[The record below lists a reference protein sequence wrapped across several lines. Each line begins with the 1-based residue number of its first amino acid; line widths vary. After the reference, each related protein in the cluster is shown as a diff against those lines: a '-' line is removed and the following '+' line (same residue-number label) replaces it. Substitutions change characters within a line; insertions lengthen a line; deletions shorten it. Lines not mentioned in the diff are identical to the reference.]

1 MISVTF
7 ERTSILETLLESCSG
22 RSEYITLFGIWFMES
37 VVMRWRGMRRQIV
50 LSPVL
55 KMSRTS
61 CGDTGTFG
69 DCSGAALVDVGV
81 TSNVVDVVWSTFVDV
96 DSEYKPCGSGVSG
109 NFTDVDA

>member
-1 MISVTF
+1 MISATF

-37 VVMRWRGMRRQIV
+37 VVMRWRGIRGQIV
-50 LSPVL
+50 LAPVL

-69 DCSGAALVDVGV
+69 NCSDAALVDVGV
-81 TSNVVDVVWSTFVDV
+81 TSNADDVVWGTCVDIN
-96 DSEYKPCGSGVSG
+96 SESKPCGSGVSDS
-109 NFTDVDA
+109 FTDVDA